1 MLELVLICP
10 LWKNFILSI
19 FRKMASSVR
28 GRIVQI
34 TNISPSC
41 SLEQI
46 RMLFGNIGVI
56 EELVL
61 YPPEG
66 NDCPSKVPCLLIS

>member
-1 MLELVLICP
+1 
-10 LWKNFILSI
+10 
-19 FRKMASSVR
+19 MASGSR
-28 GRIVQI
+28 GRVVQI
-34 TNISPSC
+34 TNISPFC

-66 NDCPSKVPCLLIS
+66 SDCPSKVYGAIGSYFCRFAI

>member
-1 MLELVLICP
+1 MRITIAQSTFL
-10 LWKNFILSI
+10 
-19 FRKMASSVR
+19 KMACGVR
-28 GRIVQI
+28 GRVVQI
-34 TNISPSC
+34 TNISPFC

-66 NDCPSKVPCLLIS
+66 SDCPSKVCFVVYSLIFRFAL